1 MLFCRREA
9 LEATA
14 LPLVLQMQ
22 DEAVRK
28 QEGHDDKGSRFDGED
43 SVAEEDALRDTVTK
57 VRGDGGAHDNVE
69 ASQFLAPTDGSTRK
83 VVAATGHHDVPSRK
97 DGDVVDSFPRTLYL
111 LEHRK
116 VLAEEGGDTTLGGD
130 EALVG
135 SEGRH

>member
-28 QEGHDDKGSRFDGED
+28 QEGHDDKGSRYDGED

-69 ASQFLAPTDGSTRK
+69 ASQFLAPADGSTRK